1 VIVLTLVF
9 SCVHTDVDF
18 FLVLYQ
24 RKLMSALS
32 SSFFPIC
39 LSSRLWLISPF
50 SGRFIDRLRHRSWL
64 ILLCGLAQVPLYIT
78 YGLANTALLVAILFA
93 VHGIVYAFMQPAV
106 DTLVASSSVSYM
118 RGRVQGLYATV
129 GLIGAFAGASGF
141 SPLYALNF
149 RLPLF
154 AMGTAFGI
162 CVLIGSTLIRISELK
177 KTQ

>member
-1 VIVLTLVF
+1 
-9 SCVHTDVDF
+9 
-18 FLVLYQ
+18 
-24 RKLMSALS
+24 MSALS